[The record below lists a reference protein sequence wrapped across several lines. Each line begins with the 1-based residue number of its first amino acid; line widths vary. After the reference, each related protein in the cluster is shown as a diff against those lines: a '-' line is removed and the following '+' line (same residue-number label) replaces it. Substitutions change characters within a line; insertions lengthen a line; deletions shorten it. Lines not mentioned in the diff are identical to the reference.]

1 MTNLR
6 IKLPD
11 VPEPGEWIENLEQ
24 QLLEYAL
31 QPDSTA
37 GARFARSG
45 QELLARMPRAETLE
59 IVLPARAVRL
69 LKVKLPRAN
78 AASLQRVLPNLLE
91 DALLGET
98 AACHYALLPGRHSEG
113 EREVAVTDRHWMR
126 VARQIARRYPARRS
140 VCVSEALL
148 VPAIPFIALEP
159 STQKNAGTAVSGFVR
174 HAAGVLPFSSDAGR
188 FPIEL
193 QLLRPRLEA
202 AGSAIAIAGADAK
215 LHQAWARESGLTLEP
230 SDWSWRNAPAADP
243 ALSLFQ
249 GEFADNTDPAQQWQQ
264 IWRWPLALGV
274 ASALVAIAGLNLHW
288 LKLEREADVLRA
300 RMSAD
305 FRTLLPGMSD
315 RGEPLLMAKRQL
327 ERVHGDDTFLVLT
340 QALALATAAG
350 ANSPAAIKRLD
361 FRDGVLKAELAA
373 TAGATGLIQRL
384 QSQRELEVR
393 AEGNVVILSRRP
405 S

>member
-1 MTNLR
+1 
-6 IKLPD
+6 
-11 VPEPGEWIENLEQ
+11 
-24 QLLEYAL
+24 
-31 QPDSTA
+31 
-37 GARFARSG
+37 
-45 QELLARMPRAETLE
+45 
-59 IVLPARAVRL
+59 
-69 LKVKLPRAN
+69 
-78 AASLQRVLPNLLE
+78 
-91 DALLGET
+91 
-98 AACHYALLPGRHSEG
+98 
-113 EREVAVTDRHWMR
+113 MR

-159 STQKNAGTAVSGFVR
+159 GTQKNAGTAVSGFVR

-193 QLLRPRLEA
+193 QLLRPTLEA

-215 LHQAWARESGLTLEP
+215 LHQAWARESGLTLRP
-230 SDWSWRNAPAADP
+230 SDWNWRNAPAADP

-249 GEFADNTDPAQQWQQ
+249 GEFAGNTDPAQQWQQ

-305 FRTLLPGMSD
+305 FSTLLPGMSD

-327 ERVHGDDTFLVLT
+327 ERARGDDTFLVLT

-350 ANSPAAIKRLD
+350 ANSRAAIKRLD